1 MDATSFNAIKTEKS
15 SKNIANRQNKTA
27 KPRSFHENNKKSGKA
42 QQKILLSH
50 SELSK
55 LPSERKTATISGR
68 NWLDTKSPYFGEM

>member
-1 MDATSFNAIKTEKS
+1 MDATSFNTIKTEKS

-50 SELSK
+50 SEL
-55 LPSERKTATISGR
+55 LRR
-68 NWLDTKSPYFGEM
+68 